1 VGVVVGREGEVR
13 EAAGAAS
20 LGEISMF
27 AGGVRSSGPG
37 GDEEQADIEDFLF
50 FS

>member
-1 VGVVVGREGEVR
+1 VGGGAGPGGGRCCKSWRNQHVCRRR
-13 EAAGAAS
+13 ED
-20 LGEISMF
+20 
-27 AGGVRSSGPG
+27 VRSSSPG